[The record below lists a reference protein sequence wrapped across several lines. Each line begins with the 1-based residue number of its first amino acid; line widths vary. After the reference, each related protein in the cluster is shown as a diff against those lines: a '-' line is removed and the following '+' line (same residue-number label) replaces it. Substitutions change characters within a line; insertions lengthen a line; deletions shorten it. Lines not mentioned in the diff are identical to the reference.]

1 MNISQAAKAVG
12 LSTKQIRDYE
22 KLGLLGAAKRTA
34 AGYRYYEE
42 MDLGR
47 LAFIRHSR
55 DVGFSL
61 QQIEQLLRLQDDPHR
76 CSREVKA
83 LTAAH
88 IATLNQQIE
97 RLQAMVKELQ
107 SWHDSCQGDNS
118 PDCPILAGLKGE

>member
-76 CSREVKA
+76 CSHEVKA

-88 IATLNQQIE
+88 IETLNQQIE